1 MLNRIKEF
9 LTRNACDGI
18 ITNQTQKYVSLKK
31 YRHVGP
37 IHMSTGLIGKFCKSC
52 KHITQISR

>member
-1 MLNRIKEF
+1 MLNEIKEF
-9 LTRNACDGI
+9 LARNACDGI

-31 YRHVGP
+31 YRHVGT
-37 IHMSTGLIGKFCKSC
+37 IRMSTRLIGKFCKSY